1 VFNWD
6 WGEKMFVAG
15 VRKRHFLV
23 FVLLVVGSVLSLVG
37 VALFRGEQHVEAE
50 WFRLVFYVSVLGSVV
65 FAVFLAIGM
74 VYLRKWRK
82 RE

>member
-1 VFNWD
+1 
-6 WGEKMFVAG
+6 MFVAG

-74 VYLRKWRK
+74 LYLRKWRK